1 MRELNARLRVAG
13 LSDYEAR
20 QLHVQ
25 VDPNARGQ
33 LDLSTWMTDAGAFD
47 VLAGLEDAHGRVVPY
62 EELAQT
68 SQLRSTERKVAR
80 SEVTRPAAVFSS
92 LRLYQV

>member
-1 MRELNARLRVAG
+1 VPDRYPANLQRLAAAMRELNARLRVAG

-20 QLHVQ
+20 QLPVQ

-33 LDLSTWMTDAGAFD
+33 LELSTWMTDAGAFD

-62 EELAQT
+62 EELAQRAN
-68 SQLRSTERKVAR
+68 LGRRSAR
-80 SEVTRPAAVFSS
+80 SPA
-92 LRLYQV
+92 RR